1 MDASAFVVTDSL
13 LSHIE
18 HRAVASSAVVAHWG
32 LRIAVGIGVH
42 GFMAGVWYQLTTGV
56 GLVADG
62 MASGNIAPCVD
73 GSARIT
79 GSYGVGYSIPKVV
92 AQVVNQFLTV
102 VNLAPIAASGG
113 PQWGPST
120 LWEVLGSQRCH
131 LRAP

>member
-1 MDASAFVVTDSL
+1 
-13 LSHIE
+13 
-18 HRAVASSAVVAHWG
+18 
-32 LRIAVGIGVH
+32 
-42 GFMAGVWYQLTTGV
+42 MAGVWYQLTTGV